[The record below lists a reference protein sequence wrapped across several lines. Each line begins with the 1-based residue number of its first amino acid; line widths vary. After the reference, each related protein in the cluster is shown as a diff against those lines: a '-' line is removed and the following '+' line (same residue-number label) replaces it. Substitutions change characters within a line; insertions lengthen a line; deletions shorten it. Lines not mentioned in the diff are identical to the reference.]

1 MGESRGCI
9 SFFATYR
16 PPIAL
21 DIYSTPYPFAS
32 NPTDELQMCDQTRDY
47 NYNGHHIPP
56 AALKAMLK
64 RPKLAV
70 HGTAGDV
77 DSGSLSGLLFVSE
90 RTDSLETLH
99 IALRFSNKVAP
110 ENVVVLNFAEVY
122 DTFDGVRL
130 EDSGCFAGDEYLVYV
145 STMDD
150 PQAPHQ
156 PWTAVYKTHLVTGET
171 TRLTPRGKADLNP
184 SVSPDGKTVAVATF
198 EGKQGGWCGEIE
210 DLQTNIAVF
219 NISNYRERK
228 KIVTDGGWPT
238 WGGNKHI
245 FFHRNTEKVLMVK
258 KWGVYRVNIDD
269 GEGSITR
276 VTPNDISAI
285 TPAAI
290 DETTVAVATIREASS
305 FGVQR
310 NANQFRHIEVF
321 KLLNSVP
328 QQPKQRVTA
337 NIRQLAD
344 HFNPF
349 VIKDLLGNI
358 RIGYHRC
365 KLTDNIEEYEVVE
378 TTFHKIKSPE
388 ADVGLFR
395 VSGVF
400 PSFSPDGSKL
410 AFVDNEFKAVWIAD
424 DRGLRAVYELRGPNS
439 VFSPVWNQNPDKDI
453 LYICKGPS
461 FSADKT
467 VDICAILDAA
477 SGNQLR
483 KELTD
488 GNNNAFPSTNP
499 EGTKLVYR
507 STRDGSPHKNLYI
520 MDATMGEFGDG
531 EVERITDGPWTDTH
545 CQWSPRGDWIAF
557 SSNRGYEKVEKAKD
571 LPDAG
576 YFGVYLV
583 NVANKS
589 YPVVKVIDSG
599 TDYMGNLFAGHVNHP
614 FFSPDG
620 RSLVVASDLAAIS
633 CDPISLPLFSHSVR
647 PYGDIFTVELDMT
660 DIEKNKNLKKFTRVT
675 HSKYENS
682 TATWTMYSNENTT
695 AAWNAFLGPPPRCP
709 FLDQSGGE
717 SFVTTGHLYLPKRC
731 C

>member
-16 PPIAL
+16 PPVAL
-21 DIYSTPYPFAS
+21 DIYSSPYPLTS
-32 NPTDELQMCDQTRDY
+32 NRNDELQMCDQSPHY
-47 NYNGHHIPP
+47 NYNGHQIPA
-56 AALKAMLK
+56 AALKAMLR
-64 RPKLAV
+64 RPNLAV
-70 HGTAGDV
+70 HGSGRDV
-77 DSGSLSGLLFVSE
+77 DSGGLSGLIFVSE

-99 IALRFSNKVAP
+99 IALRFNNKP
-110 ENVVVLNFAEVY
+110 PPNNVLVFNFSEVY
-122 DTFDGVRL
+122 NTFDGVRL

-145 STMDD
+145 STKDD
-150 PQAPHQ
+150 PHAPHQ
-156 PWTAVYKTHLVTGET
+156 PWTAVYKTHLVTGRT
-171 TRLTPRGKADLNP
+171 TRLTPPGVADLSP
-184 SVSPDGKTVAVATF
+184 SVSPDGKTIAVATL

-210 DLQTNIAVF
+210 DLQTNIVVF
-219 NISNYRERK
+219 DIANHQNRK

-245 FFHRNTEKVLMVK
+245 FFHRNTEKVLIVK
-258 KWGVYRVNIDD
+258 KWGVYRVNIDN
-269 GEGSITR
+269 GERSVTR
-276 VTPNDISAI
+276 VTPGDISAI

-290 DETTVAVATIREASS
+290 DEKTVAVATIREGSS

-310 NANQFRHIEVF
+310 NVNQYRHIEVF
-321 KLLNSVP
+321 ELSGSRTQP
-328 QQPKQRVTA
+328 PKQLVTA

-349 VIKDLLGNI
+349 VVRDMLGKT

-365 KLTDNIEEYEVVE
+365 KVTDNISEYEVVE

-400 PSFSPDGSKL
+400 PTFSPDGSKL
-410 AFVDNEFKAVWIAD
+410 AFVDNEFKAVWVAD
-424 DRGLRAVYELRGPNS
+424 KKGLRAVYEMSGPNS

-461 FSADKT
+461 FSASQV
-467 VDICAILDAA
+467 VDICAVLDAA

-499 EGTKLVYR
+499 EGTRVVYR
-507 STRDGSPHKNLYI
+507 STREGSKNLYI
-520 MDATMGEFGDG
+520 MDATMGEFGDA
-531 EVERITDGPWTDTH
+531 EVERITNGPWTDTH
-545 CQWSPRGDWIAF
+545 CQWSPRGDWIVF
-557 SSNRGYEKVEKAKD
+557 SSNRGNETAKKPMD
-571 LPDAG
+571 LPDPG

-583 NVANKS
+583 NVTNKS

-599 TDYMGNLFAGHVNHP
+599 YDYMGNLFAGHVNHP

-633 CDPISLPLFSHSVR
+633 CDPISLPIFSHSVR

-660 DIEKNKNLKKFTRVT
+660 DINKNKNLDKFTRVT

-695 AAWNAFLGPPPRCP
+695 AAWNAFIGPSPKCP
-709 FLDQSGGE
+709 FIDNKSGGE
-717 SFVTTGHLYLPKRC
+717 SFVTTGHLYLPRRC